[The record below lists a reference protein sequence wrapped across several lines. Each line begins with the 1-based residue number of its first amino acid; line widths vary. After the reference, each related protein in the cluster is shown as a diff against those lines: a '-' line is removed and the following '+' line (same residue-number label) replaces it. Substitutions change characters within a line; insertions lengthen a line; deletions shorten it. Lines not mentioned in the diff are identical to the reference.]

1 MNDGLS
7 QHDAKPLTGKEP
19 FRGHKVMP
27 PLQLIDFWRWS
38 GSMLSDNTT
47 RGILAEF
54 IVAAALGLRE
64 KIRRAW
70 DECDIR
76 MPSNTSVEVKS
87 AAHYQAWEQ
96 DKPSTIQF
104 HIAPRGR
111 WNPETGKF
119 TEQKRR
125 WADIFVFCVF
135 EGENCLD
142 CLDMNKWDF
151 YVIAT
156 RVLDQEVPQ
165 QVTIGLRSL
174 IKLSPHKCSFEDLQK
189 VILDVEK
196 EIKENLPSPL

>member
-1 MNDGLS
+1 MSNGLS
-7 QHDAKPLTGKEP
+7 QHEAVLLTGEES
-19 FRGHKVMP
+19 FHAHKVMP
-27 PLQLIDFWRWS
+27 SLQLIDFWRWS

-47 RGILAEF
+47 RGVLGEF
-54 IVAAALGLRE
+54 LVAAALGLHE

-76 MPSNTSVEVKS
+76 MPPNTSIEVKS
-87 AAHYQAWEQ
+87 AAYYQAWKQ

-104 HIAPRGR
+104 GIEPHGS
-111 WNPETGKF
+111 WNAETEEFIEEK
-119 TEQKRR
+119 KR
-125 WADIFVFCVF
+125 WADIYVFCVF
-135 EGENCLD
+135 EGENALD
-142 CLDMNKWDF
+142 CLDTNKWDF

-165 QVTIGLRSL
+165 QKTIGLRSL

-196 EIKENLPSPL
+196 EIKENLPSSL

>member
-7 QHDAKPLTGKEP
+7 QHETVLLTGEEA
-19 FRGHKVMP
+19 FDGQKVMP
-27 PLQLIDFWRWS
+27 SLQLIDFWRWS

-47 RGILAEF
+47 RGVLAGF
-54 IVAAALGLRE
+54 LVAVALGLHK

-76 MPSNTSVEVKS
+76 MPSNTSIEVKS
-87 AAHYQAWEQ
+87 AAYSQAWKQ
-96 DKPSTIQF
+96 DKPSTIRLGVEP
-104 HIAPRGR
+104 HEG
-111 WNPETGKF
+111 WNAETNEFREEK
-119 TEQKRR
+119 KR
-125 WADIFVFCVF
+125 WADIYVFCVF
-135 EGENCLD
+135 KGENSLE

-156 RVLDQEVPQ
+156 RVLDRDVPRQ
-165 QVTIGLRSL
+165 KTIGLSSL
-174 IKLSPHKCSFEDLQK
+174 IKLSPHKCSFGDLQN